1 MLKVQSDEWRAL
13 MMLSA
18 MSDTPSD
25 DDPLEELERYEY
37 NLRFA
42 RRYLNRAIRRCGQ
55 IIRAR
60 REVLVADRKES

>member
-42 RRYLNRAIRRCGQ
+42 RRFINRAIRRCGQ
-55 IIRAR
+55 IIRER
-60 REVLVADRKES
+60 RGA